1 MKSIMRELYY
11 GNISSPKDI
20 RIPEKTRKKEAAI
33 YEKLK
38 ATLSERATN
47 FLKNSSTNPQTITM
61 NLCLWFTSADCQ
73 WECSLPA
80 KRLLKEISYETQS

>member
-1 MKSIMRELYY
+1 MKSIMQELYY

-38 ATLSERATN
+38 ATLSEESN
-47 FLKNSSTNPQTITM
+47 KLFEEFVNQ
-61 NLCLWFTSADCQ
+61 SADNYD
-73 WECSLPA
+73 ELM
-80 KRLLKEISYETQS
+80 LVV

>member
-1 MKSIMRELYY
+1 MKSIMQKLYY

-38 ATLSERATN
+38 ATLSEESDKLFERIRQSICRQLRRAY
-47 FLKNSSTNPQTITM
+47 
-61 NLCLWFTSADCQ
+61 A
-73 WECSLPA
+73 CSLQARAVNGNAPCL
-80 KRLLKEISYETQS
+80 RSVY

>member
-1 MKSIMRELYY
+1 MKSIMQELYY

-38 ATLSERATN
+38 ATLSEESN
-47 FLKNSSTNPQTITM
+47 KLFEEFVNQ
-61 NLCLWFTSADCQ
+61 SADNYD
-73 WECSLPA
+73 ELMLVVYKPGLSMGI
-80 KRLLKEISYETQS
+80 LLACEAFIEGDKL

>member
-1 MKSIMRELYY
+1 MKSIMQELYY

-38 ATLSERATN
+38 TTLSEESDKLFEEFVN
-47 FLKNSSTNPQTITM
+47 Q
-61 NLCLWFTSADCQ
+61 SADNYG
-73 WECSLPA
+73 ELMLVVY
-80 KRLLKEISYETQS
+80 KRGLSMGMLLACEAFIEGDKL